1 MDSSKKRSVTVIF
14 GKTGT
19 GKSYHAKKIIKTFS
33 RVIICDPK
41 HEYDGLVFENF
52 SDLSDY
58 YKEYKPESF
67 AFVCRFENEL
77 DYDYVFKLALI
88 IEDLLLVVEEA
99 EIYISPGARSSSF
112 LDLVRYGRHHGIS
125 ILGIARRATELSIDF
140 KAMCDKIISFKQTFP
155 RDIKT
160 MQELGFEDVENLPE
174 YEFIEI
180 DF

>member
-1 MDSSKKRSVTVIF
+1 MDSNKVRTVTVIF

-19 GKSYHAKKIIKTFS
+19 GKSYLAKQIIDSYT

-41 HEYDGLVFENF
+41 HEYTGLIFTNF
-52 SDLSDY
+52 SDLSEY
-58 YKEYKPESF
+58 YKDNVPEKF
-67 AFVCRFENEL
+67 TFVCRFESEL
-77 DYDYVFKLALI
+77 DYNYLFKLCLI

-160 MQELGFEDVENLPE
+160 MQELGFENIETLPDYE
-174 YEFIEI
+174 YIEI